1 MALTTN
7 KQANV
12 NFKREGTSQTFGQ
25 LVIFPSKKDGLPI
38 DPKIINRSPKDIV
51 VRLIPSSQG
60 TLTLSKIVDTERSKI
75 SLAAVSDNK
84 SAVINLSE
92 SFARGSLVENS
103 VNEINNISS
112 VFQNIQDYA
121 IVVGGSK
128 GATELQKIL
137 KESAKVDLFVT
148 LKSKES
154 EIVDYNNLKDV
165 DVSSKFVYNFFT
177 PDETDI
183 SSQEDQS
190 QDPLLKN
197 DIFNVPRYVKL
208 TWDVKKITEALI
220 NTENDFLKVFP
231 APKGVI
237 GGSSDNFKNSYA
249 TSLQK
254 INPVSSEG
262 RLVELIDVH
271 NLDTAF
277 SSINNAS
284 VFTNTLNLTIST
296 ALNKLSI
303 NSLPIFG
310 NLASTLSF
318 LRDPSLIRATV
329 PNASFSDM
337 YMSSSAPSLDPS
349 SKLSLSVLAETVSDV
364 SIERAE
370 PTGFDSLPEF
380 LGIQYVGYV
389 IYKQRLDKSTGE
401 WHTTDEYK
409 IVGTDASSF
418 IDTRVAYGEIYRYR
432 MKTILRFTRKE
443 VISEIV
449 TDNSSENMQSIIIKK
464 LKEKITSLSPLFQ
477 NTAAF
482 HGRGLNNFNIRKT
495 VLPKEIN
502 LFGDYY
508 ASFDAERIDI
518 YQKTPGV
525 ETINLRTNKNS
536 KLTSLRFL
544 NNTFNVYLP
553 TPQSKRLVQRI
564 VYKSYYY
571 ESLPAL
577 NWTYMDIFEDDAP
590 PPPHSIKIVPNSLSK
605 QIFISWLRPSDSA
618 RDIAAYKI
626 YRRKAFGD
634 AWSLLFE
641 SKEMDVNDDGI
652 PDSDVIFKNA
662 ANLHI
667 DKNVVMG
674 QKYIYALSCVDIHGI
689 ESFLSAQIQAELNPN
704 FTFEREERPL
714 KWVSGSGATPSE
726 VDFVYKKFLARKETI
741 IADSKM
747 KVTVNSKFT
756 ETTKNFIIKIMSLD
770 THERK
775 QYKLTINN
783 KPRGPEGFGAK
794 GAAGITPGLIRQY
807 SK

>member
-1 MALTTN
+1 MA
-7 KQANV
+7 A
-12 NFKREGTSQTFGQ
+12 F
-25 LVIFPSKKDGLPI
+25 
-38 DPKIINRSPKDIV
+38 
-51 VRLIPSSQG
+51 
-60 TLTLSKIVDTERSKI
+60 
-75 SLAAVSDNK
+75 SDNK

-92 SFARGSLVENS
+92 SFTRNSLTENS
-103 VNEINNISS
+103 INEINNISS

-165 DVSSKFVYNFFT
+165 DISSKFVYNFFS

-183 SSQEDQS
+183 NSQEDQS

-231 APKGVI
+231 IPKGVI
-237 GGSSDNFKNSYA
+237 GGSSDNFRNSYT

-254 INPVSSEG
+254 INPVALEG
-262 RLVELIDVH
+262 RLVELVDIH

-303 NSLPIFG
+303 NSLPLFG

-349 SKLSLSVLAETVSDV
+349 SKLSLAVLAETVSDV

-409 IVGTDASSF
+409 IVGADASSF

-443 VISEIV
+443 VISEVV
-449 TDNSSENMQSIIIKK
+449 TDNSSENTQSIIIKK
-464 LKEKITSLSPLFQ
+464 LKEKLASLAPLFQ

-482 HGRGLNNFNIRKT
+482 HARGLSNFNLRKL
-495 VLPKEIN
+495 VLPKEVN

-553 TPQSKRLVQRI
+553 TPQSKRLVQRT

-634 AWSLLFE
+634 AWTVLFE
-641 SKEMDVNDDGI
+641 SKELDVNDDGI
-652 PDSDVIFKNA
+652 PDADVIYKNA

-667 DKNVVMG
+667 DKTVVMG

-704 FTFEREERPL
+704 FNFEREEKPL

-747 KVTVNSKFT
+747 KITVNTKFT

-783 KPRGPEGFGAK
+783 KPRGPEGFGTK